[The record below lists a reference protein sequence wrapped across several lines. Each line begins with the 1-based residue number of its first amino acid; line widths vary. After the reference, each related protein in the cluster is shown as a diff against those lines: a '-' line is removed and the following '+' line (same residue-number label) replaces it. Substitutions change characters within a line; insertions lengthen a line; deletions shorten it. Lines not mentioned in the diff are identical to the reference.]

1 MKKMLLLFLILV
13 LNTFGAWNT
22 INIADEFGDKTKQ
35 VSIYTQNVNKG
46 FIRVSKYSFYPQKI
60 DENGSG
66 LYDEDDQPI
75 YSNKLE
81 YFYSV
86 DIATKN
92 YLAGEG
98 LDGTTTIKLK
108 NEKGEV
114 SEEFTGYIW
123 DGNPYMFSVDEEY
136 VIDFIEFMKKSKT
149 LKVAATDYNGDYQNE
164 TYDVTGFKTA
174 ESKIVPVMVEE

>member
-1 MKKMLLLFLILV
+1 M
-13 LNTFGAWNT
+13 
-22 INIADEFGDKTKQ
+22 
-35 VSIYTQNVNKG
+35 
-46 FIRVSKYSFYPQKI
+46 
-60 DENGSG
+60 
-66 LYDEDDQPI
+66 
-75 YSNKLE
+75 
-81 YFYSV
+81 
-86 DIATKN
+86 
-92 YLAGEG
+92 
-98 LDGTTTIKLK
+98 
-108 NEKGEV
+108 